1 MNLYER
7 NYFSRPSNGEGFY
20 LVKDNW
26 NDFGYKTL
34 FVLYY
39 FDGTNDQ
46 EIGGVKIG
54 NYDNEFTTSIKDL
67 INGNNKNIFSL
78 GNGKGY
84 YLNLN
89 KLDKEKKIYILKEM
103 NDVAYNLDLFENI
116 KDLDITKES
125 LLRWVSPLTIKEQ
138 FNRIIDNKVE
148 LTPFEFTFNNDE
160 LKIDFEVEPKSKPQT
175 NIQGLIGNNGIG
187 KTKLLRDILTAF
199 IKSDT
204 DQLYNKNLDDEE
216 MIFANALF
224 VSFSIFD
231 DNTEIL
237 KHIKGNKKNSK
248 LNYIGV
254 QKLDDDKLLNKS
266 NEELATEFCES
277 IEQIVKKS
285 NGSDELWDDLVEL
298 LNIDSLDLNLRNI
311 DEIKNE
317 HTVEFKKIFK
327 SLSSGQ
333 KIVLLTITKMIEHVV
348 EKTLILI
355 DEPEMYL
362 HPPLLAAYM
371 RAISQLLIEQN
382 GVGIIATHSPLVMQ
396 EMRRDCINIV
406 KNLKDR
412 RMITKPRNETYGEN
426 VGSLIREVFGFEVE
440 KTGYY
445 QQLLLEAESGKE
457 YGEIID
463 DYNGSIGMEAKS
475 ILRVLIKHRGEN

>member
-7 NYFSRPSNGEGFY
+7 NYFSHPTNGEGFY

-26 NDFGYKTL
+26 NDFGYQTL
-34 FVLYY
+34 FVLFY

-54 NYDNEFTTSIKDL
+54 NYDNEFITSIKDL

-78 GNGKGY
+78 GNGKDY

-138 FNRIIDNKVE
+138 FNRIIENKVE
-148 LTPFEFTFNNDE
+148 LTSFEFTFNNDE

-175 NIQGLIGNNGIG
+175 NLQGLIGNNGIG

-199 IKSDT
+199 IKNDT

-216 MIFANALF
+216 MIFANALL

-237 KHIKGNKKNSK
+237 KHIKSNNKNSK

-254 QKLDDDKLLNKS
+254 QKLDDDNLLNKS

-285 NGSDELWDDLVEL
+285 NGSDERWDNLVEL

-317 HTVEFKKIFK
+317 HTVEFKK
-327 SLSSGQ
+327 
-333 KIVLLTITKMIEHVV
+333 
-348 EKTLILI
+348 
-355 DEPEMYL
+355 
-362 HPPLLAAYM
+362 
-371 RAISQLLIEQN
+371 
-382 GVGIIATHSPLVMQ
+382 
-396 EMRRDCINIV
+396 
-406 KNLKDR
+406 NL
-412 RMITKPRNETYGEN
+412 N
-426 VGSLIREVFGFEVE
+426 
-440 KTGYY
+440 
-445 QQLLLEAESGKE
+445 
-457 YGEIID
+457 
-463 DYNGSIGMEAKS
+463 
-475 ILRVLIKHRGEN
+475 H